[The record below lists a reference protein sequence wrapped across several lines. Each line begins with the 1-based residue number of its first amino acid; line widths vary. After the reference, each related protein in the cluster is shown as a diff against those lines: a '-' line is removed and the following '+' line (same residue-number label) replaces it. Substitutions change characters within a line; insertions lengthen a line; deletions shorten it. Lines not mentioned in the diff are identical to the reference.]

1 MSSEEL
7 WRTRFI
13 VLTLA
18 RLAGLGLFL
27 LGVAIMYTGLLRN
40 GGWPQLGAIVA
51 VVGALGSLLTP
62 KILRKAWER
71 QDRRG
76 VELPRHNP
84 PQWP

>member
-1 MSSEEL
+1 MSSDEL
-7 WRTRFI
+7 WRTRFL

-27 LGVAIMYTGLLRN
+27 LGVAIMYTGLLRE

-51 VVGALGSLLTP
+51 IVGALDSLLIP

-76 VELPRHNP
+76 DALPRHVP
-84 PQWP
+84 PRSP